1 MARLGLPR
9 KKILVV
15 SSLWFLSLFFSLGLT
30 LYATHL
36 QSDAETAIAA
46 LALQQDGDEAVV
58 AGASYKLLQHLNQRP
73 AKDEV
78 KHFFQDNLSGKLLS
92 LVSWEDTTSDAASSS
107 ATDTLDNSADATAS
121 DRADAS
127 PNDTSAERHRAAN
140 TVQKSADDNAQGR
153 VTIEVAGSLMDYF
166 TLINEFQEQ
175 YPTVAV
181 KPISVQRKDGV
192 GHVRFQLD
200 L

>member
-1 MARLGLPR
+1 MGLPR
-9 KKILVV
+9 KKILLV
-15 SSLWFLSLFFSLGLT
+15 SSLWFLSLFLSLGLT
-30 LYATHL
+30 LYGVHL

-73 AKDEV
+73 DKDEV
-78 KHFFQDNLSGKLLS
+78 KHFFHDNLSGKLLS
-92 LVSWEDTTSDAASSS
+92 LVSWEDTTGDATSSS
-107 ATDTLDNSADATAS
+107 AADTPDNSADDTAS
-121 DRADAS
+121 DRADTS
-127 PNDTSAERHRAAN
+127 SNDTSAAKHRAAN
-140 TVQKSADDNAQGR
+140 TGQKLVVDNSQGR

-181 KPISVQRKDGV
+181 KPISVQRKDGM

>member
-1 MARLGLPR
+1 MGLPR
-9 KKILVV
+9 KKILLV
-15 SSLWFLSLFFSLGLT
+15 SSLWFLSLCISLGLT
-30 LYATHL
+30 LYGAHL

-92 LVSWEDTTSDAASSS
+92 LVSWEDTTGDAAGSS
-107 ATDTLDNSADATAS
+107 AADAPDNSTDDTAS
-121 DRADAS
+121 DRADISSDDTGAAKQGATNARQKRAS
-127 PNDTSAERHRAAN
+127 
-140 TVQKSADDNAQGR
+140 DNSQGR

-181 KPISVQRKDGV
+181 KPISVQRKDGM